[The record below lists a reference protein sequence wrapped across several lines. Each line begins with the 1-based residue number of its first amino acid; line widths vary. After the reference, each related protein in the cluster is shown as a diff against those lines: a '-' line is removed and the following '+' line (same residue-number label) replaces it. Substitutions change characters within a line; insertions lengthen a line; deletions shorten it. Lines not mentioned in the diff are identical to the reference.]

1 MQLHELHQT
10 RISLKQNSVMQ
21 VLTIVTVLFAP
32 LTLVTGWFGMNLAV
46 MPGLDWP
53 WLWALL
59 IVLAVAFSSALL
71 AFFHRKGWL

>member
-1 MQLHELHQT
+1 M
-10 RISLKQNSVMQ
+10 
-21 VLTIVTVLFAP
+21 
-32 LTLVTGWFGMNLAV
+32 TGWFGMNLAV

-59 IVLAVAFSSALL
+59 IVLAVTFSSGLL